1 MSLWKI
7 FGPRRQVDF
16 FELLSR
22 QAEKSNEGV
31 NALLAYLESGSS
43 ADMVKKHEQES
54 DDVRRL
60 LIDELNQTFMT
71 PIDRE
76 DIFALSRAID
86 DIVDYANNT
95 VKEME
100 VFEVGPNDRLI
111 KMGQILKEGSE
122 HICQAVRH
130 LHKNPSVAN
139 EYSIKAK
146 RSENAMNREYLEAL
160 NELFFSQDLRLIL
173 SLREIYRHLN
183 RSADRVDDAANII
196 NNIVVKLS

>member
-7 FGPRRQVDF
+7 FGPKRQVDF

-22 QAEKSNEGV
+22 QADKSNEGV
-31 NALLAYLESGSS
+31 TALLSYLESVSS
-43 ADMVKKHEQES
+43 AELVKKHEQES

-100 VFEVGPNDRLI
+100 IFEVGPNDRLI

-122 HICQAVRH
+122 YICQAVRH
-130 LHKNPSVAN
+130 LRKNPSVAN

-160 NELFFSQDLRLIL
+160 NELFYSQDLRLIL

-183 RSADRVDDAANII
+183 RSADRVDDAANVI